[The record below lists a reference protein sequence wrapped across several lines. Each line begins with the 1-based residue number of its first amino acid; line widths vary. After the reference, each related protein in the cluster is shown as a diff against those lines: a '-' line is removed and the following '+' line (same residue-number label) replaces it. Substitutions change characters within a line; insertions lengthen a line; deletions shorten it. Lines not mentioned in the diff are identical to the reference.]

1 MWGCKILCENLWWLW
16 ARQEQPILTLS
27 ANFARRGDSLLVV
40 VRGLLLPPAVG
51 PGCLLHPFAACS
63 AAGEQR
69 NILSPRQVPPAAVA
83 LRNAPAGAALCAPAV
98 FAPRFARL
106 RGDSLLVVEQGCYL
120 HPFAACSA
128 AGEQRNILS
137 PRQVPPAAVALR
149 NAPAGAALCA
159 PAVFAPRFA
168 RLRGDSLLVVEQGCY
183 LHPFAACSAAGEQR
197 NILALRSGC
206 FCTALRAIAR
216 HSRAG
221 KKITFPQK
229 RKSQKEAPDTAWGRN
244 TAPWVLS
251 QQDKP
256 SRMDIMAQFTLSH
269 MILIIVPCRD
279 NGVNTTRNV
288 APRRIFCIFVSTFG
302 QYVKTACKPLFSQ
315 RNISYRPSIFAAA
328 IAALPLFYQSK
339 KAAPPLRERLP
350 LQTIRCHAFSFIF
363 AEQSLH
369 SAQHIVLLFISAN
382 LLVDIIVQFFYC
394 VSPLCIIH
402 VDLFPWLRWF

>member
-27 ANFARRGDSLLVV
+27 ANFARRGDSLLAV

-106 RGDSLLVVEQGCYL
+106 RGDSLLVVGQGCLL

-128 AGEQRNILS
+128 AG
-137 PRQVPPAAVALR
+137 
-149 NAPAGAALCA
+149 G
-159 PAVFAPRFA
+159 
-168 RLRGDSLLVVEQGCY
+168 
-183 LHPFAACSAAGEQR
+183 QR

-302 QYVKTACKPLFSQ
+302 QYVK
-315 RNISYRPSIFAAA
+315 RPGSGSRRT
-328 IAALPLFYQSK
+328 QNS
-339 KAAPPLRERLP
+339 AAPDPAHDP
-350 LQTIRCHAFSFIF
+350 I
-363 AEQSLH
+363 
-369 SAQHIVLLFISAN
+369 LLISSN
-382 LLVDIIVQFFYC
+382 LLVDVFI
-394 VSPLCIIH
+394 
-402 VDLFPWLRWF
+402 

>member
-27 ANFARRGDSLLVV
+27 ANFARRGDSLLAV
-40 VRGLLLPPAVG
+40 VRGLLLPPAVE
-51 PGCLLHPFAACS
+51 P
-63 AAGEQR
+63 
-69 NILSPRQVPPAAVA
+69 
-83 LRNAPAGAALCAPAV
+83 
-98 FAPRFARL
+98 
-106 RGDSLLVVEQGCYL
+106 GCYL

-149 NAPAGAALCA
+149 NASAGAALCA

-168 RLRGDSLLVVEQGCY
+168 RLRGDSLLVVGKVATSTHSPPVRRRVNRGTSSLCA
-183 LHPFAACSAAGEQR
+183 PAVFAPRFAR
-197 NILALRSGC
+197 LRGDSLLVVGKVATSTHSPPVRRRVNRGTSSLC
-206 FCTALRAIAR
+206 APAVFAPRFARLRGD
-216 HSRAG
+216 SRAG

-256 SRMDIMAQFTLSH
+256 SRMDTMAQFTLSH

-302 QYVKTACKPLFSQ
+302 QYVK
-315 RNISYRPSIFAAA
+315 RPGSGSRRT
-328 IAALPLFYQSK
+328 QNS
-339 KAAPPLRERLP
+339 AAPDPAHDPILL
-350 LQTIRCHAFSFIF
+350 IFS
-363 AEQSLH
+363 
-369 SAQHIVLLFISAN
+369 N
-382 LLVDIIVQFFYC
+382 LLVDVFI
-394 VSPLCIIH
+394 
-402 VDLFPWLRWF
+402 

>member
-1 MWGCKILCENLWWLW
+1 MW

-40 VRGLLLPPAVG
+40 G
-51 PGCLLHPFAACS
+51 
-63 AAGEQR
+63 
-69 NILSPRQVPPAAVA
+69 
-83 LRNAPAGAALCAPAV
+83 
-98 FAPRFARL
+98 
-106 RGDSLLVVEQGCYL
+106 QGCYL

-168 RLRGDSLLVVEQGCY
+168 RLRGDS
-183 LHPFAACSAAGEQR
+183 
-197 NILALRSGC
+197 
-206 FCTALRAIAR
+206 
-216 HSRAG
+216 RAG

-269 MILIIVPCRD
+269 IILIIVPCQAY
-279 NGVNTTRNV
+279 GVNTTRNV

-302 QYVKTACKPLFSQ
+302 QYVK
-315 RNISYRPSIFAAA
+315 RPGSGSRRT
-328 IAALPLFYQSK
+328 QNS
-339 KAAPPLRERLP
+339 AAPDPAHDP
-350 LQTIRCHAFSFIF
+350 I
-363 AEQSLH
+363 
-369 SAQHIVLLFISAN
+369 LLISSN
-382 LLVDIIVQFFYC
+382 LLVDVFI
-394 VSPLCIIH
+394 
-402 VDLFPWLRWF
+402 

>member
-1 MWGCKILCENLWWLW
+1 MW

-27 ANFARRGDSLLVV
+27 ANFAR
-40 VRGLLLPPAVG
+40 
-51 PGCLLHPFAACS
+51 
-63 AAGEQR
+63 
-69 NILSPRQVPPAAVA
+69 
-83 LRNAPAGAALCAPAV
+83 
-98 FAPRFARL
+98 

-168 RLRGDSLLVVEQGCY
+168 RLRGDS
-183 LHPFAACSAAGEQR
+183 
-197 NILALRSGC
+197 
-206 FCTALRAIAR
+206 
-216 HSRAG
+216 RAG

-256 SRMDIMAQFTLSH
+256 SRMDTMAQFTLSH

-302 QYVKTACKPLFSQ
+302 QYVK
-315 RNISYRPSIFAAA
+315 RPGSGSRRT
-328 IAALPLFYQSK
+328 QNS
-339 KAAPPLRERLP
+339 AAPDPAHDPILL
-350 LQTIRCHAFSFIF
+350 IFS
-363 AEQSLH
+363 
-369 SAQHIVLLFISAN
+369 N
-382 LLVDIIVQFFYC
+382 LLVDVFI
-394 VSPLCIIH
+394 
-402 VDLFPWLRWF
+402 

>member
-1 MWGCKILCENLWWLW
+1 MW

-27 ANFARRGDSLLVV
+27 ANFARRGDSLLAVG
-40 VRGLLLPPAVG
+40 RGLLLPPAVR

-106 RGDSLLVVEQGCYL
+106 RGD
-120 HPFAACSA
+120 
-128 AGEQRNILS
+128 
-137 PRQVPPAAVALR
+137 
-149 NAPAGAALCA
+149 
-159 PAVFAPRFA
+159 
-168 RLRGDSLLVVEQGCY
+168 
-183 LHPFAACSAAGEQR
+183 
-197 NILALRSGC
+197 
-206 FCTALRAIAR
+206 
-216 HSRAG
+216 SRAG

-288 APRRIFCIFVSTFG
+288 APRGIFCIFVSTFG

-315 RNISYRPSIFAAA
+315 RNISCRPSIFAAA

-339 KAAPPLRERLP
+339 TAVPPLWEGRRF
-350 LQTIRCHAFSFIF
+350 R
-363 AEQSLH
+363 QSVVMRSL
-369 SAQHIVLLFISAN
+369 SSSRSNLFILRSISYYF
-382 LLVDIIVQFFYC
+382 L
-394 VSPLCIIH
+394 SPPICWSI
-402 VDLFPWLRWF
+402 

>member
-1 MWGCKILCENLWWLW
+1 MAIACLRWG
-16 ARQEQPILTLS
+16 RVVTSTHSPPVRRR
-27 ANFARRGDSLLVV
+27 ANRGTSYLRAKCRLRRLRSETRL
-40 VRGLLLPPAVG
+40 RA
-51 PGCLLHPFAACS
+51 
-63 AAGEQR
+63 QR
-69 NILSPRQVPPAAVA
+69 SA
-83 LRNAPAGAALCAPAV
+83 LRLFLHRASRDCAAIACWWWGRVTTSTHSPPVRRRVNRGTSSLCAPAV

-106 RGDSLLVVEQGCYL
+106 RGDSLLVVGQGY
-120 HPFAACSA
+120 
-128 AGEQRNILS
+128 
-137 PRQVPPAAVALR
+137 
-149 NAPAGAALCA
+149 
-159 PAVFAPRFA
+159 
-168 RLRGDSLLVVEQGCY
+168 Y

-256 SRMDIMAQFTLSH
+256 SRMDTMAQFTLSH

-315 RNISYRPSIFAAA
+315 RNISCRPSIFAAA

-339 KAAPPLRERLP
+339 TAVPPLWERPP

-402 VDLFPWLRWF
+402 VDLFPWPRWF

>member
-1 MWGCKILCENLWWLW
+1 MW

-27 ANFARRGDSLLVV
+27 ANFARRGDSLLAVV
-40 VRGLLLPPAVG
+40 QGLLLPPAVE
-51 PGCLLHPFAACS
+51 PGYLLHPFTACS

-98 FAPRFARL
+98 FCTALRAIARH
-106 RGDSLLVVEQGCYL
+106 SLLAVGQGCYL
-120 HPFAACSA
+120 HPS
-128 AGEQRNILS
+128 
-137 PRQVPPAAVALR
+137 
-149 NAPAGAALCA
+149 
-159 PAVFAPRFA
+159 
-168 RLRGDSLLVVEQGCY
+168 
-183 LHPFAACSAAGEQR
+183 AACSAAGEQR
-197 NILALRSGC
+197 NILAHRSGC

-288 APRRIFCIFVSTFG
+288 APRGIFCIFVSTFG

-315 RNISYRPSIFAAA
+315 RNISCRSSIFAAA

-339 KAAPPLRERLP
+339 TAVPPLWERPP

-369 SAQHIVLLFISAN
+369 STQHIVLLFISAN

-402 VDLFPWLRWF
+402 VDLFPWPHWF

>member
-1 MWGCKILCENLWWLW
+1 MW

-27 ANFARRGDSLLVV
+27 ANFARRGDSLL
-40 VRGLLLPPAVG
+40 AVG
-51 PGCLLHPFAACS
+51 QGCYLHPFAACS

-106 RGDSLLVVEQGCYL
+106 RGDSLLVVGQGCYL
-120 HPFAACSA
+120 HH
-128 AGEQRNILS
+128 S
-137 PRQVPPAAVALR
+137 PPVRRRVNR
-149 NAPAGAALCA
+149 GTSSLCA

-269 MILIIVPCRD
+269 MILIIVPCRG

-288 APRRIFCIFVSTFG
+288 APRGIFCIFVSTFG

-315 RNISYRPSIFAAA
+315 RNISCRPSIFAAA

-339 KAAPPLRERLP
+339 TAVPLLWERPP

-394 VSPLCIIH
+394 VSPLCLIH
-402 VDLFPWLRWF
+402 VDLFSWPRWF

>member
-27 ANFARRGDSLLVV
+27 VNFARRGDSLLAVG
-40 VRGLLLPPAVG
+40 RGLLLPPAVG

-83 LRNAPAGAALCAPAV
+83 LRNASAGAALCAPAV

-106 RGDSLLVVEQGCYL
+106 RGI
-120 HPFAACSA
+120 ACWWWGKVATSTH
-128 AGEQRNILS
+128 S
-137 PRQVPPAAVALR
+137 PPVRRRVNR
-149 NAPAGAALCA
+149 GTSSLCA

-168 RLRGDSLLVVEQGCY
+168 RLRGD
-183 LHPFAACSAAGEQR
+183 
-197 NILALRSGC
+197 
-206 FCTALRAIAR
+206 
-216 HSRAG
+216 SRAG

-302 QYVKTACKPLFSQ
+302 QYVK
-315 RNISYRPSIFAAA
+315 RPGSGSRRT
-328 IAALPLFYQSK
+328 QNS
-339 KAAPPLRERLP
+339 AAPDPAHDPILL
-350 LQTIRCHAFSFIF
+350 IFS
-363 AEQSLH
+363 
-369 SAQHIVLLFISAN
+369 N
-382 LLVDIIVQFFYC
+382 LLVDVFI
-394 VSPLCIIH
+394 
-402 VDLFPWLRWF
+402 

>member
-1 MWGCKILCENLWWLW
+1 MV
-16 ARQEQPILTLS
+16 ATSTHSPPV
-27 ANFARRGDSLLVV
+27 RRRVNRGTSSL
-40 VRGLLLPPAVG
+40 R
-51 PGCLLHPFAACS
+51 
-63 AAGEQR
+63 
-69 NILSPRQVPPAAVA
+69 
-83 LRNAPAGAALCAPAV
+83 APAV

-106 RGDSLLVVEQGCYL
+106 RGD
-120 HPFAACSA
+120 
-128 AGEQRNILS
+128 
-137 PRQVPPAAVALR
+137 
-149 NAPAGAALCA
+149 
-159 PAVFAPRFA
+159 
-168 RLRGDSLLVVEQGCY
+168 
-183 LHPFAACSAAGEQR
+183 
-197 NILALRSGC
+197 
-206 FCTALRAIAR
+206 
-216 HSRAG
+216 SRAG

-256 SRMDIMAQFTLSH
+256 SRMDTMAQFTLSH
-269 MILIIVPCRD
+269 MILIIVPCRG

-288 APRRIFCIFVSTFG
+288 APRGIFCIFVSTFG

-315 RNISYRPSIFAAA
+315 RNISCRPSIFAAV

-339 KAAPPLRERLP
+339 TAAPPLWERP
-350 LQTIRCHAFSFIF
+350 PFQTIRCHAFSFIF

-402 VDLFPWLRWF
+402 VDLFPWPRWF

>member
-1 MWGCKILCENLWWLW
+1 MW

-27 ANFARRGDSLLVV
+27 ANFARRGDSLLAVG
-40 VRGLLLPPAVG
+40 RGLLLPPAVG
-51 PGCLLHPFAACS
+51 PGCLLRPFAACS

-83 LRNAPAGAALCAPAV
+83 LRNALAGAALCAPAV

-106 RGDSLLVVEQGCYL
+106 RGDSLLVVGQGCLL

-128 AGEQRNILS
+128 AGGQRNILS

-149 NAPAGAALCA
+149 NALAGAALCA

-168 RLRGDSLLVVEQGCY
+168 RLRGDSLLVVGKVATSTHSPPVRRRVNRGTSSLCA
-183 LHPFAACSAAGEQR
+183 PAVFAPRFAR
-197 NILALRSGC
+197 LRGD
-206 FCTALRAIAR
+206 
-216 HSRAG
+216 SRAG

-256 SRMDIMAQFTLSH
+256 SRMDTMAQFTLSH

-302 QYVKTACKPLFSQ
+302 QYVK
-315 RNISYRPSIFAAA
+315 RPGSGSRRT
-328 IAALPLFYQSK
+328 QNS
-339 KAAPPLRERLP
+339 AAPDPAHDPILL
-350 LQTIRCHAFSFIF
+350 IFS
-363 AEQSLH
+363 
-369 SAQHIVLLFISAN
+369 N
-382 LLVDIIVQFFYC
+382 LLVDVFI
-394 VSPLCIIH
+394 
-402 VDLFPWLRWF
+402 

>member
-1 MWGCKILCENLWWLW
+1 MW
-16 ARQEQPILTLS
+16 ARQAQPILTLS
-27 ANFARRGDSLLVV
+27 ANFARRGDSLLAV
-40 VRGLLLPPAVG
+40 VRSLLLPPAVG

-83 LRNAPAGAALCAPAV
+83 LRNASAGAALCAPAV

-106 RGDSLLVVEQGCYL
+106 RGDSLLVVGKVATST
-120 HPFAACSA
+120 H
-128 AGEQRNILS
+128 S
-137 PRQVPPAAVALR
+137 PPVRRRVNR
-149 NAPAGAALCA
+149 GTSSLCA

-168 RLRGDSLLVVEQGCY
+168 RLRGDSLLVVGLGCY

-302 QYVKTACKPLFSQ
+302 QYVK
-315 RNISYRPSIFAAA
+315 RPGSGSRRT
-328 IAALPLFYQSK
+328 QNS
-339 KAAPPLRERLP
+339 AAPDPAHDPILL
-350 LQTIRCHAFSFIF
+350 IFS
-363 AEQSLH
+363 
-369 SAQHIVLLFISAN
+369 N
-382 LLVDIIVQFFYC
+382 LLVDVFI
-394 VSPLCIIH
+394 
-402 VDLFPWLRWF
+402 

>member
-1 MWGCKILCENLWWLW
+1 MWGCKNLCENLWWLW

-27 ANFARRGDSLLVV
+27 ANFARRGDSLLAVG
-40 VRGLLLPPAVG
+40 RGLLLPPAVG

-106 RGDSLLVVEQGCYL
+106 RGDSLLVVGQGCLL

-128 AGEQRNILS
+128 AG
-137 PRQVPPAAVALR
+137 
-149 NAPAGAALCA
+149 G
-159 PAVFAPRFA
+159 
-168 RLRGDSLLVVEQGCY
+168 
-183 LHPFAACSAAGEQR
+183 QR

-302 QYVKTACKPLFSQ
+302 QYVK
-315 RNISYRPSIFAAA
+315 RPGSGSRRT
-328 IAALPLFYQSK
+328 QNS
-339 KAAPPLRERLP
+339 AAPDPAHDP
-350 LQTIRCHAFSFIF
+350 I
-363 AEQSLH
+363 
-369 SAQHIVLLFISAN
+369 LLISSN
-382 LLVDIIVQFFYC
+382 LLVDVFI
-394 VSPLCIIH
+394 
-402 VDLFPWLRWF
+402 

>member
-27 ANFARRGDSLLVV
+27 ANFARRGDSLLAV
-40 VRGLLLPPAVG
+40 VRGLLLPPAVE
-51 PGCLLHPFAACS
+51 PGYLLHPFAACS

-106 RGDSLLVVEQGCYL
+106 RGDSLLVVG
-120 HPFAACSA
+120 
-128 AGEQRNILS
+128 
-137 PRQVPPAAVALR
+137 
-149 NAPAGAALCA
+149 
-159 PAVFAPRFA
+159 
-168 RLRGDSLLVVEQGCY
+168 QGCY

-229 RKSQKEAPDTAWGRN
+229 RKSQKEVPDTAWGRN

-288 APRRIFCIFVSTFG
+288 APRGIFCIFVSTFG
-302 QYVKTACKPLFSQ
+302 QYVK
-315 RNISYRPSIFAAA
+315 RPGSGSRRT
-328 IAALPLFYQSK
+328 QNS
-339 KAAPPLRERLP
+339 AAPDPAHDP
-350 LQTIRCHAFSFIF
+350 I
-363 AEQSLH
+363 
-369 SAQHIVLLFISAN
+369 LLISSN
-382 LLVDIIVQFFYC
+382 LLVDVFI
-394 VSPLCIIH
+394 
-402 VDLFPWLRWF
+402 

>member
-1 MWGCKILCENLWWLW
+1 MN
-16 ARQEQPILTLS
+16 
-27 ANFARRGDSLLVV
+27 RGTS
-40 VRGLLLPPAVG
+40 
-51 PGCLLHPFAACS
+51 S
-63 AAGEQR
+63 
-69 NILSPRQVPPAAVA
+69 
-83 LRNAPAGAALCAPAV
+83 LCAPAV

-106 RGDSLLVVEQGCYL
+106 RGDSLLVVGQGCYL

-128 AGEQRNILS
+128 A
-137 PRQVPPAAVALR
+137 
-149 NAPAGAALCA
+149 
-159 PAVFAPRFA
+159 
-168 RLRGDSLLVVEQGCY
+168 D
-183 LHPFAACSAAGEQR
+183 EQR

-288 APRRIFCIFVSTFG
+288 APRGIFCIFVSTFG
-302 QYVKTACKPLFSQ
+302 QYVK
-315 RNISYRPSIFAAA
+315 RPGSGSRRT
-328 IAALPLFYQSK
+328 QNS
-339 KAAPPLRERLP
+339 AAPDPAHDP
-350 LQTIRCHAFSFIF
+350 I
-363 AEQSLH
+363 
-369 SAQHIVLLFISAN
+369 LLISSN
-382 LLVDIIVQFFYC
+382 LLVDVFI
-394 VSPLCIIH
+394 
-402 VDLFPWLRWF
+402 

>member
-1 MWGCKILCENLWWLW
+1 MW

-27 ANFARRGDSLLVV
+27 ANFARRGDSLF
-40 VRGLLLPPAVG
+40 AVG
-51 PGCLLHPFAACS
+51 
-63 AAGEQR
+63 
-69 NILSPRQVPPAAVA
+69 
-83 LRNAPAGAALCAPAV
+83 
-98 FAPRFARL
+98 
-106 RGDSLLVVEQGCYL
+106 QGCYL

-168 RLRGDSLLVVEQGCY
+168 RLRGD
-183 LHPFAACSAAGEQR
+183 
-197 NILALRSGC
+197 
-206 FCTALRAIAR
+206 
-216 HSRAG
+216 SRAG

-288 APRRIFCIFVSTFG
+288 APRGIFCIFVSTFG
-302 QYVKTACKPLFSQ
+302 QYVK
-315 RNISYRPSIFAAA
+315 RPGSGSRRT
-328 IAALPLFYQSK
+328 QNS
-339 KAAPPLRERLP
+339 AAPDPAHDPILL
-350 LQTIRCHAFSFIF
+350 IFS
-363 AEQSLH
+363 
-369 SAQHIVLLFISAN
+369 N
-382 LLVDIIVQFFYC
+382 LLVDVFI
-394 VSPLCIIH
+394 
-402 VDLFPWLRWF
+402 

>member
-1 MWGCKILCENLWWLW
+1 MW

-27 ANFARRGDSLLVV
+27 ANFARRGDSLLAV

-63 AAGEQR
+63 AAGGQR
-69 NILSPRQVPPAAVA
+69 NILA
-83 LRNAPAGAALCAPAV
+83 LRSGCFCTALRAI
-98 FAPRFARL
+98 ARH
-106 RGDSLLVVEQGCYL
+106 SLLVVGQGCYL

-128 AGEQRNILS
+128 AGK
-137 PRQVPPAAVALR
+137 
-149 NAPAGAALCA
+149 
-159 PAVFAPRFA
+159 
-168 RLRGDSLLVVEQGCY
+168 
-183 LHPFAACSAAGEQR
+183 QR

-229 RKSQKEAPDTAWGRN
+229 RKSQKKAPDTAWGRN

-288 APRRIFCIFVSTFG
+288 APRGIFCIFVSTFG
-302 QYVKTACKPLFSQ
+302 QYVK
-315 RNISYRPSIFAAA
+315 RPGSGSRRT
-328 IAALPLFYQSK
+328 QNS
-339 KAAPPLRERLP
+339 AAPDPAHDP
-350 LQTIRCHAFSFIF
+350 I
-363 AEQSLH
+363 
-369 SAQHIVLLFISAN
+369 LLISSN
-382 LLVDIIVQFFYC
+382 LLVDVFI
-394 VSPLCIIH
+394 
-402 VDLFPWLRWF
+402 

>member
-1 MWGCKILCENLWWLW
+1 MW

-51 PGCLLHPFAACS
+51 PGCLLHPFVACS

-106 RGDSLLVVEQGCYL
+106 RGDSLLVVG
-120 HPFAACSA
+120 
-128 AGEQRNILS
+128 
-137 PRQVPPAAVALR
+137 
-149 NAPAGAALCA
+149 
-159 PAVFAPRFA
+159 
-168 RLRGDSLLVVEQGCY
+168 QGCY

-206 FCTALRAIAR
+206 FLHRASRDCAAIACWWWGQVVSSTHSPPVR
-216 HSRAG
+216 RRVNRGTSSLCAPAVFAPRFARLRDDSRAG

-256 SRMDIMAQFTLSH
+256 SRMDTMAQFTLSH

-315 RNISYRPSIFAAA
+315 RNISCRPSIFAAA

>member
-1 MWGCKILCENLWWLW
+1 MW

-27 ANFARRGDSLLVV
+27 ANFARRGDSLLAV
-40 VRGLLLPPAVG
+40 VRGLLLPPAVE
-51 PGCLLHPFAACS
+51 P
-63 AAGEQR
+63 
-69 NILSPRQVPPAAVA
+69 
-83 LRNAPAGAALCAPAV
+83 
-98 FAPRFARL
+98 
-106 RGDSLLVVEQGCYL
+106 GCYL

-137 PRQVPPAAVALR
+137 PRQVPPTAVALR
-149 NAPAGAALCA
+149 NASAGAALCA

-168 RLRGDSLLVVEQGCY
+168 RLRGDSLLVVGKVATSTHSPPVRRRVNRGTSSLY
-183 LHPFAACSAAGEQR
+183 APAVFAPRFAR
-197 NILALRSGC
+197 LRGD
-206 FCTALRAIAR
+206 
-216 HSRAG
+216 SRAG

-288 APRRIFCIFVSTFG
+288 APRGIFCIFVSTFG

-315 RNISYRPSIFAAA
+315 RNISCRPSIFAAA

-339 KAAPPLRERLP
+339 TAAPPL
-350 LQTIRCHAFSFIF
+350 
-363 AEQSLH
+363 
-369 SAQHIVLLFISAN
+369 
-382 LLVDIIVQFFYC
+382 
-394 VSPLCIIH
+394 
-402 VDLFPWLRWF
+402 

>member
-27 ANFARRGDSLLVV
+27 ANFARRGDSLLAV
-40 VRGLLLPPAVG
+40 VRGLLLSPAVE
-51 PGCLLHPFAACS
+51 PGYLLHPFAACS

-106 RGDSLLVVEQGCYL
+106 RGIACWWWGKVATSTHSPPVRRRVNRGTSSLC
-120 HPFAACSA
+120 
-128 AGEQRNILS
+128 
-137 PRQVPPAAVALR
+137 
-149 NAPAGAALCA
+149 APAVFAPRFARLRGIACWWWGKVATSTHSPPVRRRVNRGTSSLCA

-168 RLRGDSLLVVEQGCY
+168 RLRGD
-183 LHPFAACSAAGEQR
+183 
-197 NILALRSGC
+197 
-206 FCTALRAIAR
+206 
-216 HSRAG
+216 SRAG

-256 SRMDIMAQFTLSH
+256 SRMDTMAQFTLSH

-288 APRRIFCIFVSTFG
+288 APRGIFCIFVSTFG
-302 QYVKTACKPLFSQ
+302 QYVK
-315 RNISYRPSIFAAA
+315 RPGSGSRRT
-328 IAALPLFYQSK
+328 QNS
-339 KAAPPLRERLP
+339 AAPDPAHDP
-350 LQTIRCHAFSFIF
+350 I
-363 AEQSLH
+363 
-369 SAQHIVLLFISAN
+369 LLISSN
-382 LLVDIIVQFFYC
+382 LLVDVFI
-394 VSPLCIIH
+394 
-402 VDLFPWLRWF
+402 

>member
-1 MWGCKILCENLWWLW
+1 MW

-40 VRGLLLPPAVG
+40 G
-51 PGCLLHPFAACS
+51 
-63 AAGEQR
+63 
-69 NILSPRQVPPAAVA
+69 
-83 LRNAPAGAALCAPAV
+83 
-98 FAPRFARL
+98 
-106 RGDSLLVVEQGCYL
+106 QGCYL

-168 RLRGDSLLVVEQGCY
+168 RLRGD
-183 LHPFAACSAAGEQR
+183 
-197 NILALRSGC
+197 
-206 FCTALRAIAR
+206 
-216 HSRAG
+216 SRAG

-302 QYVKTACKPLFSQ
+302 QYVK
-315 RNISYRPSIFAAA
+315 RPGSGSRRT
-328 IAALPLFYQSK
+328 QNS
-339 KAAPPLRERLP
+339 AAPDPAHDP
-350 LQTIRCHAFSFIF
+350 I
-363 AEQSLH
+363 
-369 SAQHIVLLFISAN
+369 LLISSN
-382 LLVDIIVQFFYC
+382 LLVDVFI
-394 VSPLCIIH
+394 
-402 VDLFPWLRWF
+402 

>member
-1 MWGCKILCENLWWLW
+1 MW

-27 ANFARRGDSLLVV
+27 ANFARRGDSLLAVV
-40 VRGLLLPPAVG
+40 Q
-51 PGCLLHPFAACS
+51 GCCLHPFAACS

-69 NILSPRQVPPAAVA
+69 NILPPRQVPPAAVA

-106 RGDSLLVVEQGCYL
+106 RGD
-120 HPFAACSA
+120 
-128 AGEQRNILS
+128 
-137 PRQVPPAAVALR
+137 
-149 NAPAGAALCA
+149 
-159 PAVFAPRFA
+159 
-168 RLRGDSLLVVEQGCY
+168 
-183 LHPFAACSAAGEQR
+183 
-197 NILALRSGC
+197 
-206 FCTALRAIAR
+206 
-216 HSRAG
+216 SRAG

-256 SRMDIMAQFTLSH
+256 SRMDTMAQFTLSH

-315 RNISYRPSIFAAA
+315 RNISCRPSIFAAA
-328 IAALPLFYQSK
+328 IAALPLGNTAQFPPDGLSTAPAAAALRIMRYCLYFIKVKQRSLPCGKGRRFRQSVVM
-339 KAAPPLRERLP
+339 R
-350 LQTIRCHAFSFIF
+350 
-363 AEQSLH
+363 SL
-369 SAQHIVLLFISAN
+369 SSSRSNLFILRSISYYF
-382 LLVDIIVQFFYC
+382 L
-394 VSPLCIIH
+394 SPPICWSI
-402 VDLFPWLRWF
+402 

>member
-1 MWGCKILCENLWWLW
+1 MWGCKNLCENLWWLW

-27 ANFARRGDSLLVV
+27 ANFARRGDSLLAVG
-40 VRGLLLPPAVG
+40 RGLLLPPAVG

-106 RGDSLLVVEQGCYL
+106 RGDSLLVVGQGCLL

-128 AGEQRNILS
+128 AG
-137 PRQVPPAAVALR
+137 
-149 NAPAGAALCA
+149 G
-159 PAVFAPRFA
+159 
-168 RLRGDSLLVVEQGCY
+168 
-183 LHPFAACSAAGEQR
+183 QR

-229 RKSQKEAPDTAWGRN
+229 RKSQKKAPDTAWGRN

-256 SRMDIMAQFTLSH
+256 SRMDTMAQFTLSH

-302 QYVKTACKPLFSQ
+302 QYVK
-315 RNISYRPSIFAAA
+315 RPGSGSRRT
-328 IAALPLFYQSK
+328 QNS
-339 KAAPPLRERLP
+339 AAPDPAHDP
-350 LQTIRCHAFSFIF
+350 I
-363 AEQSLH
+363 
-369 SAQHIVLLFISAN
+369 LLISSN
-382 LLVDIIVQFFYC
+382 LLVDVFI
-394 VSPLCIIH
+394 
-402 VDLFPWLRWF
+402 

>member
-27 ANFARRGDSLLVV
+27 ANFARRGDSLLAV
-40 VRGLLLPPAVG
+40 VRSLLLPPAVG

-106 RGDSLLVVEQGCYL
+106 RGDSLLVVG
-120 HPFAACSA
+120 
-128 AGEQRNILS
+128 
-137 PRQVPPAAVALR
+137 
-149 NAPAGAALCA
+149 
-159 PAVFAPRFA
+159 
-168 RLRGDSLLVVEQGCY
+168 QGCY

-244 TAPWVLS
+244 TAPWILS

-288 APRRIFCIFVSTFG
+288 APRGIFCIFVSTFG
-302 QYVKTACKPLFSQ
+302 QYVK
-315 RNISYRPSIFAAA
+315 RPGSGSRRT
-328 IAALPLFYQSK
+328 QNS
-339 KAAPPLRERLP
+339 AAPDPAHDP
-350 LQTIRCHAFSFIF
+350 I
-363 AEQSLH
+363 
-369 SAQHIVLLFISAN
+369 LLISSN
-382 LLVDIIVQFFYC
+382 LLVDVFI
-394 VSPLCIIH
+394 
-402 VDLFPWLRWF
+402 

>member
-1 MWGCKILCENLWWLW
+1 MW

-27 ANFARRGDSLLVV
+27 ANFARRGDSLF
-40 VRGLLLPPAVG
+40 AVG
-51 PGCLLHPFAACS
+51 
-63 AAGEQR
+63 
-69 NILSPRQVPPAAVA
+69 
-83 LRNAPAGAALCAPAV
+83 
-98 FAPRFARL
+98 
-106 RGDSLLVVEQGCYL
+106 QGCYL

-168 RLRGDSLLVVEQGCY
+168 RLRGDS
-183 LHPFAACSAAGEQR
+183 
-197 NILALRSGC
+197 
-206 FCTALRAIAR
+206 
-216 HSRAG
+216 RAG

-256 SRMDIMAQFTLSH
+256 SRMDTMAQFTLSH

-288 APRRIFCIFVSTFG
+288 APRGIFCIFVSTFG
-302 QYVKTACKPLFSQ
+302 QYVK
-315 RNISYRPSIFAAA
+315 RPGSGSRRT
-328 IAALPLFYQSK
+328 QNS
-339 KAAPPLRERLP
+339 AAPDPTHDP
-350 LQTIRCHAFSFIF
+350 I
-363 AEQSLH
+363 
-369 SAQHIVLLFISAN
+369 LLISSN
-382 LLVDIIVQFFYC
+382 LLVDVFI
-394 VSPLCIIH
+394 
-402 VDLFPWLRWF
+402 

>member
-27 ANFARRGDSLLVV
+27 ANFARRGDSLLAVG
-40 VRGLLLPPAVG
+40 RGLLLPPAVE

-106 RGDSLLVVEQGCYL
+106 RGDSLLVMGQGCYL

-128 AGEQRNILS
+128 AGEQRNIL
-137 PRQVPPAAVALR
+137 ALR
-149 NAPAGAALCA
+149 SGCFCTALRA
-159 PAVFAPRFA
+159 IA
-168 RLRGDSLLVVEQGCY
+168 RHSLLVVGQGCY

-256 SRMDIMAQFTLSH
+256 SRMDIMAQFTPSH

-288 APRRIFCIFVSTFG
+288 APRGIFCIFVSTFG
-302 QYVKTACKPLFSQ
+302 QYVK
-315 RNISYRPSIFAAA
+315 RPGSGSRRT
-328 IAALPLFYQSK
+328 QNS
-339 KAAPPLRERLP
+339 AAPDPAHDP
-350 LQTIRCHAFSFIF
+350 I
-363 AEQSLH
+363 
-369 SAQHIVLLFISAN
+369 LLISSN
-382 LLVDIIVQFFYC
+382 LLVDVFI
-394 VSPLCIIH
+394 
-402 VDLFPWLRWF
+402 

>member
-1 MWGCKILCENLWWLW
+1 MW

-27 ANFARRGDSLLVV
+27 ANLARRGDSLLAV
-40 VRGLLLPPAVG
+40 VRVLLLPPAVE
-51 PGCLLHPFAACS
+51 PGYLLRPFAACS

-106 RGDSLLVVEQGCYL
+106 RGIACWWWGRVATST
-120 HPFAACSA
+120 HP
-128 AGEQRNILS
+128 
-137 PRQVPPAAVALR
+137 PPVR
-149 NAPAGAALCA
+149 RRVNRGTSSLCA

-168 RLRGDSLLVVEQGCY
+168 RLRGD
-183 LHPFAACSAAGEQR
+183 
-197 NILALRSGC
+197 
-206 FCTALRAIAR
+206 
-216 HSRAG
+216 SRAG

-302 QYVKTACKPLFSQ
+302 QYVK
-315 RNISYRPSIFAAA
+315 RPGSGSRRT
-328 IAALPLFYQSK
+328 QNS
-339 KAAPPLRERLP
+339 AAPDPAHDP
-350 LQTIRCHAFSFIF
+350 I
-363 AEQSLH
+363 
-369 SAQHIVLLFISAN
+369 LLISSN
-382 LLVDIIVQFFYC
+382 LLVDVFI
-394 VSPLCIIH
+394 
-402 VDLFPWLRWF
+402 